1 MKNLSTVLET
11 LNSNTVCLPD
21 SIVKAMLFESG
32 LMNLVSAQGNM
43 EKHELGYRVKTLGKR
58 LVDTSKD
65 DAVMHDMFTME
76 EYRDILLAEAELIQF
91 VMEYRKKLGDEKLT
105 STATGVDPNPKYGKP
120 PRKLNYNEAWVDGK
134 IVKLDLEK
142 IEDKPKIV
150 GKIDLNNIS

>member
-1 MKNLSTVLET
+1 MKDLKTVLET

-91 VMEYRKKLGDEKLT
+91 VMEYRKKLGDEANKDFDW
-105 STATGVDPNPKYGKP
+105 SS
-120 PRKLNYNEAWVDGK
+120 
-134 IVKLDLEK
+134 IEK
-142 IEDKPKIV
+142 KHDKPKIV
-150 GKIDLNNIS
+150 GKIDFSKNS

>member
-1 MKNLSTVLET
+1 MTVLET

-32 LMNLVSAQGNM
+32 LMNLVSAKGHM

-91 VMEYRKKLGDEKLT
+91 VMEYRKKLGDEANKDFDW
-105 STATGVDPNPKYGKP
+105 SS
-120 PRKLNYNEAWVDGK
+120 
-134 IVKLDLEK
+134 IEK
-142 IEDKPKIV
+142 KHDKPKIV
-150 GKIDLNNIS
+150 CKIYLNNIS